1 MLQEIENAVVEKKAA
16 MAVPRGANDEV
27 DAELKAWL
35 ERYEPVEREIMLAC

>member
-1 MLQEIENAVVEKKAA
+1 MQKTKDNVLDYES
-16 MAVPRGANDEV
+16 MAES